1 MALATRCPKC
11 GTTFRV
17 VRDQIKLREGW
28 VRCGVCSTPFDSHA
42 SLIEI
47 DVPATPAPV
56 EPSMAAQAPVAE
68 PHSAQPAPPAPD
80 PIEDHPAVLRTRAP
94 RHPAGQAGGQTTAGL
109 AAAALPGTPERN
121 APAAAGFAGGGIQ
134 MPRDDEANFGPVP
147 DLYPAAE
154 AARRAA
160 SPVDPQPAA
169 PTFVPAAPAVSPAA
183 PARSATSAPPV
194 TPPSPQPPPVAPAA
208 PVAPSAAPAPF
219 VPNPT
224 FRADT
229 EAASAAHLRAALGQG
244 GAASGRT
251 EPSVWAG
258 ESGSSA
264 HVASRGAEP
273 SLRAKEPTF
282 DPQIASLR
290 ANEPSFES
298 RPTPPRSAE
307 PIFEARDTSP
317 RGAEP
322 TFGDAPSRAADTSHR
337 ATDPVLRQSEPT
349 FGDAPLR
356 AADTSHRATDP
367 FSRQT
372 EPTFGTPPLPRDDR
386 EPRFVIAD
394 MSDDPDDNT
403 APTIDPTFS
412 TDAAV
417 PPSPGFMAAPDD
429 VEPSRWRWVWIVL
442 AVLLVLVLLGQSIW
456 LYRTE
461 LATWFPAMRPA
472 LEKACVRLDCTVSY
486 PRDPRQLTIESSAL
500 ETWSP
505 EPAAGGAAGTA
516 DGTGPTA
523 IGAAAGSSD
532 TTASSTASPSS
543 ATPGVRHLALRVTL
557 RNRAKHPQPW
567 PALELSLT
575 DFSETVVSRRVLLPS
590 AYLPPQQLAD
600 PIPAGQEQSLR
611 IPIDTTEARASGYRV
626 AAFFP

>member
-56 EPSMAAQAPVAE
+56 EPPVAAQAPVAE

-80 PIEDHPAVLRTRAP
+80 PIEDHPAVLRTRVP
-94 RHPAGQAGGQTTAGL
+94 RSPSPADGN
-109 AAAALPGTPERN
+109 AA
-121 APAAAGFAGGGIQ
+121 APAAPGFAGVGIEL
-134 MPRDDEANFGPVP
+134 PRDDAASFGPVP
-147 DLYPAAE
+147 DLYPAAD

-160 SPVDPQPAA
+160 LPVDPQPVAPAFAPAAA
-169 PTFVPAAPAVSPAA
+169 PVPPAPSASGTPRVSPPTPPAA
-183 PARSATSAPPV
+183 SAPPARPAPFV
-194 TPPSPQPPPVAPAA
+194 ASAPPAPVPPPARPE
-208 PVAPSAAPAPF
+208 PDSSSAAPGPF

-244 GAASGRT
+244 AASGRT
-251 EPSVWAG
+251 EPSVWGG
-258 ESGSSA
+258 ESGASA
-264 HVASRGAEP
+264 HTGLRGTEP
-273 SLRAKEPTF
+273 SLRANEPTF
-282 DPQIASLR
+282 DPQMASLR
-290 ANEPSFES
+290 ANEPTFDNRSTPSRSNEPTFEPRAAPS
-298 RPTPPRSAE
+298 RSVE
-307 PIFEARDTSP
+307 PLFERPDPSP
-317 RGAEP
+317 RG
-322 TFGDAPSRAADTSHR
+322 
-337 ATDPVLRQSEPT
+337 
-349 FGDAPLR
+349 
-356 AADTSHRATDP
+356 
-367 FSRQT
+367 T
-372 EPTFGTPPLPRDDR
+372 EPTFSTSPLPRDDR
-386 EPRFVIAD
+386 EPHFVIGDAP
-394 MSDDPDDNT
+394 DDPPHDPRDDARDNLRDDT
-403 APTIDPTFS
+403 RDDL
-412 TDAAV
+412 TDATRPVAASDT
-417 PPSPGFMAAPDD
+417 PRPSSPGFMATPDD
-429 VEPSRWRWVWIVL
+429 AEPSPWRWVWIVL
-442 AVLLVLVLLGQSIW
+442 AVLAVLALLGQSIW

-461 LATWFPAMRPA
+461 LATWFPSVRPA

-505 EPAAGGAAGTA
+505 
-516 DGTGPTA
+516 D
-523 IGAAAGSSD
+523 AAAGADGASPGGLAATGAGTSD
-532 TTASSTASPSS
+532 TTAIGPSAQASNAAATSS
-543 ATPGVRHLALRVTL
+543 ATPGARHLALRVTL

-575 DFSETVVSRRVLLPS
+575 DFSDTVVARRVLLPS
-590 AYLPPQQLAD
+590 TYLPPQQLAD
-600 PIPAGQEQSLR
+600 PIPAGQERSLR